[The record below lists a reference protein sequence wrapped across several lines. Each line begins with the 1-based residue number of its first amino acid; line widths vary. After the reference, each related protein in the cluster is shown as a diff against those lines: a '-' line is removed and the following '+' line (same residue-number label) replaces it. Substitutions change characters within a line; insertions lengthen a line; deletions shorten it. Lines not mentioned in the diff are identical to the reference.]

1 MKEKQM
7 ERWHARWGEEEDDFV
22 ALLTDLMQSPLQQL
36 NIHPSLCLRGFAL
49 GGGGGWKAMGTTVRG
64 VGGPMMASIKKTSA
78 NVKKNQKGRI

>member
-49 GGGGGWKAMGTTVRG
+49 GGGELEGHGDYSEEGGWTHDG
-64 VGGPMMASIKKTSA
+64 IDKKDIRKR
-78 NVKKNQKGRI
+78 KKNQKGRI